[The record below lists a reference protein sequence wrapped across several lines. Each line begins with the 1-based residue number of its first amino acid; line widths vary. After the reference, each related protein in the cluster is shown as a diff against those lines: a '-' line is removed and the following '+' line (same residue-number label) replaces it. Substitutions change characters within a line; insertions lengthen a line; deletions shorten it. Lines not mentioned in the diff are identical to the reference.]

1 MRYFQSNLQN
11 HGETRLRRTIICALA
26 LMASAQ
32 LAGCKRQ
39 TDCGS
44 APPPPPPPPGTG
56 TLVPLYIHR
65 GAVTLFTIGA
75 DTATEAATNSQLSVS
90 SATGAPGSCSNNSTV
105 IAVNAALASFTDPDT
120 GTTISEQVN
129 CGTSYFVTNVKE
141 SAQNGYNETYFAFK
155 TIPKGTTNPP
165 SPANGYAIYY
175 AASGAKP
182 AELLFQPQ

>member
-1 MRYFQSNLQN
+1 MFSRRSQAYF
-11 HGETRLRRTIICALA
+11 IVALLGA
-26 LMASAQ
+26 LPLS
-32 LAGCKRQ
+32 GCMQ
-39 TDCGS
+39 PESGY
-44 APPPPPPPPGTG
+44 APPPAPPPPPGTG

-65 GAVTLFTIGA
+65 GAVTLFTMGA
-75 DTATEAATNSQLSVS
+75 NTATAAATNSQLSVS
-90 SATGAPGSCSNNSTV
+90 SATGEPDSCSTNSTV

-175 AASGAKP
+175 AASGGKT

>member
-1 MRYFQSNLQN
+1 M
-11 HGETRLRRTIICALA
+11 
-26 LMASAQ
+26 
-32 LAGCKRQ
+32 
-39 TDCGS
+39 
-44 APPPPPPPPGTG
+44 
-56 TLVPLYIHR
+56 
-65 GAVTLFTIGA
+65 
-75 DTATEAATNSQLSVS
+75 
-90 SATGAPGSCSNNSTV
+90 
-105 IAVNAALASFTDPDT
+105 NAALASFTDPDT

-175 AASGAKP
+175 AASGGKT